1 MASNQ
6 TANYGLSQ
14 WEATDQVVRMD
25 FNSDNEKID
34 AALHGMAQTYAADIE
49 ELRESQWW
57 GKILEK
63 TLTSDTNSVTLTIP
77 DPGTW
82 QMLSLQFSVSGPT
95 LVKMSLNNGAGFY
108 YNYSDGMVTEHT
120 IINSSSSALT
130 ASGGKVEFYQGS
142 GNSLYAFYQVAY
154 IGSDYSNGN
163 KNSGASLLTTD
174 LPLANLTQ
182 IKLTSTGNFN
192 AGSRFAIYGLKQ

>member
-1 MASNQ
+1 MASGK
-6 TANYGLSQ
+6 TENYGLNQ
-14 WEATDQVVRMD
+14 WEATDQVVRLD

-34 AALHGMAQTYAADIE
+34 AALHDMAQTYAADIE

-63 TLTSDTNSVTLTIP
+63 TLTSDTTSVTLTIP

-108 YNYSDGMVTEHT
+108 YNYSGGMVTEQT
-120 IINSSSSALT
+120 IMNSSSDALT
-130 ASGGKVEFYQGS
+130 ASGCKMEFYQGS
-142 GNSLYAFYQVAY
+142 GNSLYAFYQVGY

-174 LPLANLTQ
+174 LPLSGLTQ
-182 IKLTSTGNFN
+182 IKLTATGNFK

>member
-14 WEATDQVVRMD
+14 LEATDQVVRMD

-63 TLTSDTNSVTLTIP
+63 TLTSDTTSVTLTIP

-95 LVKMSLNNGAGFY
+95 YVRISLNNGAGFY
-108 YNYSDGMVTEHT
+108 YNYSDGEVTEHT

-130 ASGGKVEFYQGS
+130 ASGCKMEFYQGS

-154 IGSDYSNGN
+154 IGSEYSNGS